1 MSLPT
6 ASPTRSTDF
15 PIRPLRRSGAV
26 TVSEAAISSSGME
39 QAAQTRPP
47 GGFLRRVAAYGLSR
61 GTTELLL
68 ALRSILLAALLGP
81 AAFGSWA
88 LLRLGMRY
96 TLLAGLGVFRGLE
109 LELLH
114 ADARETGRPQDLPA
128 ATALGFILLVGGT
141 LSALAIALSFGINDS
156 HDRLLLR
163 GFAVASLAELVYGY
177 AMVYTRVRTDLRR
190 FAILETSI
198 AALHIVLAVSLARV
212 WGLAGA
218 LGGLATANLIGIA
231 VAARWVTFRPALA
244 MGPLR
249 RLLEVGLPVTLTSCV
264 GILLVTSDRWVVTFW
279 GGPVMLGYYAFGASA
294 TAGATALALVIRTV
308 VVRQVYGETFS
319 AGAATALRAHLERVL
334 LPFARLLPPALGA
347 MALIVGPL
355 VALILPGYTE
365 AIGPARLFL
374 LAGAAIGL
382 VNLAAMGAVAAGQQ
396 RRLPVYAGS
405 ALALTVGL
413 SILALMV
420 EAGLEGVAAAAFAG
434 HFLYAAGVL
443 RLIAREAGIPHAGR
457 FVLRTLLPLAWCA
470 LAVGVAS
477 RLASDHSI
485 GSTLVGLGVFLL
497 LMLPQGTGWRSEWR
511 KLRH

>member
-1 MSLPT
+1 MT
-6 ASPTRSTDF
+6 
-15 PIRPLRRSGAV
+15 G
-26 TVSEAAISSSGME
+26 SEASISISSMG
-39 QAAQTRPP
+39 QAAQARPHR
-47 GGFLRRVAAYGLSR
+47 GFLRRVAGYGLSR

-96 TLLAGLGVFRGLE
+96 AGLAGLGVFRGLE

-114 ADARETGRPQDLPA
+114 ADARGAARRQDLPA

-141 LSALAIALSFGINDS
+141 LSALAIAVSFVVADS

-163 GFAVASLAELVYGY
+163 GFAVASLAEMVYGY
-177 AMVYTRVRTDLRR
+177 AMVYTRVRTGLRR
-190 FAILETSI
+190 FAILETST
-198 AALHIVLAVSLARV
+198 AALHIVLAVGLARV

-218 LGGLATANLIGIA
+218 LAGLAAANLIGIT
-231 VAARWVTFRPALA
+231 VASRWVSLRPAIAL
-244 MGPLR
+244 GPLR

-264 GILLVTSDRWVVTFW
+264 GILLVTSDRWVVAFW

-308 VVRQVYGETFS
+308 VFRQVYGETFS

-347 MALIVGPL
+347 LALIVGPV
-355 VALILPGYTE
+355 VALVLPGYTE

-374 LAGAAIGL
+374 LAGAAMGL
-382 VNLAAMGAVAAGQQ
+382 VNLAAIGAVAAGRQS
-396 RRLPVYAGS
+396 RLPLYAGT

-413 SILALMV
+413 SVLALV
-420 EAGLEGVAAAAFAG
+420 SGAGLEGVAAAAFAG
-434 HFLYAAGVL
+434 HLLYAAAVL
-443 RLIAREAGIPHAGR
+443 RLIAREARIPHADR
-457 FVLRTLLPLAWCA
+457 FVFSTLLPLLWCA

-477 RLASDHSI
+477 RVASDHSI
-485 GSTLVGLGVFLL
+485 RATLVGLGVFLIL
-497 LMLPQGTGWRSEWR
+497 LLPQGTGWRSEWR